1 MKPKKSLID
10 KAKDNGSMDRIN
22 MLLSAAHILNCTS
35 NQYAEEAAGI
45 LEMNGLMIGRLKLLH
60 NNFLRAADNYFS
72 EFASMVNDEEK
83 KMNMFTDME
92 EFDEAFR
99 KWARIE
105 KEWKPKEKEDNE
117 E

>member
-1 MKPKKSLID
+1 MKPKKSLTD
-10 KAKDNGSMDRIN
+10 RAKANGSMDRIN

-35 NQYAEEAAGI
+35 NQYAEEAASI
-45 LEMNGLMIGRLKLLH
+45 LETNGLMIGRLKLLH

-72 EFASMVNDEEK
+72 EFASMVNGEGN
-83 KMNMFTDME
+83 KMDMFTDME
-92 EFDEAFR
+92 EFDTAFR

-105 KEWKPKEKEDNE
+105 KDWKPKELEKNE